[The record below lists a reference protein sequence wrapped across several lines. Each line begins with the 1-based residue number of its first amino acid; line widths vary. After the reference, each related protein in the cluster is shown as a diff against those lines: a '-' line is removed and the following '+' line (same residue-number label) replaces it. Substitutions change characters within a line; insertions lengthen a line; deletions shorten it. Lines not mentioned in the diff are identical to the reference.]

1 MALQTS
7 GTISLNDIH
16 GEVNGLTSTLCT
28 INDTDI
34 RALNEASGKKEIAAT
49 FISLIG
55 CLLII
60 KPPFLFEGNTLST
73 NDVLFLMT

>member
-1 MALQTS
+1 MFFYSIGDVLAFLQLS
-7 GTISLNDIH
+7 SIVVCIFGKI
-16 GEVNGLTSTLCT
+16 V
-28 INDTDI
+28 
-34 RALNEASGKKEIAAT
+34 LNEASGKKEIAAT